1 MLRAFLLIFLFG
13 SLVVA
18 LPAYAQGVGVT
29 PVDIS
34 LSPEYPKPY
43 QTVAVTIRSTV
54 VELSSSS
61 VVVSVNGAVVER
73 GTGVVTAYVRV
84 GGPGERTTIS
94 VSVTANGQTYTKQAV
109 IRPADVSLVVEPTST
124 THPFYQGSGLV
135 ASEGRVRLVAVPDI
149 RTSAG
154 ALVPAGSLVYVWR
167 MGDQVLESSS
177 GIGRSVL
184 SATAPVRYRDADVS
198 VTVSTQDSSVVAQA
212 QTTVAPVDPFIR
224 IYRNDPLLG
233 PLFDLAYAGSITM
246 GDDEETFRM
255 VPYHFATRPL
265 VSWAVNSV
273 AGGGDDDI
281 TVRAT
286 GSGAGSALLT
296 AQAQRTENLQS
307 ANTSLGV
314 RFGELK
320 PLGIFGL

>member
-1 MLRAFLLIFLFG
+1 MLRAFLPVLIF
-13 SLVVA
+13 SALVWASPVG
-18 LPAYAQGVGVT
+18 AQVS
-29 PVDIS
+29 PVDITINPS
-34 LSPEYPKPY
+34 YPRPY
-43 QTVAVTIRSTV
+43 QTVAVTIQSSLL
-54 VELSSSS
+54 ELSAST
-61 VVVSVNGAVVER
+61 VVVSVNGSVVER

-84 GGPGERTTIS
+84 GGAGERTTIS
-94 VSVTANGQTYTKQAV
+94 VSVTSNGQTYTKQLV
-109 IRPADVSLVVEPTST
+109 IRPADVSLVIEPSST
-124 THPFYQGSGLV
+124 THPFYLGSGLV
-135 ASEGRVRLVAVPDI
+135 ASEGSVRLVAVSDI

-154 ALVPAGSLVYVWR
+154 ALVPASSLVYVWR
-167 MGDQVLESSS
+167 MGDQILESSS

-184 SATAPVRYRDADVS
+184 SATAPVRYRDADIS

-233 PLFDLAYAGSITM
+233 PLFDTAYAGSVTM
-246 GDDEETFRM
+246 LDVEETFRM

-286 GSGAGSALLT
+286 GNGAGSAQLS
-296 AQAQRTENLQS
+296 AQATRTQNLQS
-307 ANTSLGV
+307 ANTSLTV
-314 RFGELK
+314 RFGEFK